1 MRRSKFHRAQQR
13 GAFTLLE
20 IALAIGILSI
30 GLTAVVSV
38 YMLALSWTEEI
49 RVNLTALKTGRA
61 ALADAGILMDKKR
74 NPLDLSN
81 SDAEAKGWANNYF
94 IVRTIDTSK
103 SVTLD
108 NDAGTYVEVKVEVYS
123 GGDDTDGLLVHQIF
137 CHQILP
143 KGYK

>member
-1 MRRSKFHRAQQR
+1 MSSSLFHRNQQR
-13 GAFTLLE
+13 SAFTLLE

-30 GLTAVVSV
+30 GLTAIVSV

-61 ALADAGILMDKKR
+61 VLADAGILMDEQR
-74 NPLDLSN
+74 NSLGFSN
-81 SDAEAKGWANNYF
+81 GDAEAKGWANNYF

-103 SVTLD
+103 SVALE
-108 NDAGTYVEVKVEVYS
+108 NDAGTYVNVKVEVYS
-123 GGDDTDGLLVHQIF
+123 GGNDSDGLLVHQIF